1 MISQN
6 VFLSVSIC
14 VYTADPAFGAGQSL
28 TKRFK
33 RKKEGWMDCM
43 EVWKVTG
50 GSEEWGGGGV
60 VTWKCCVEVMK
71 KSPPPCPLFVGL
83 ISPE

>member
-1 MISQN
+1 MQFNKFSLMILQT

-50 GSEEWGGGGV
+50 GSEE
-60 VTWKCCVEVMK
+60 
-71 KSPPPCPLFVGL
+71 
-83 ISPE
+83 